1 MIVARKWQR
10 RGIGEK
16 MIRFALQRCREADC
30 YKLALSSNLKRAGAH
45 AFYESLGFV
54 KQGYSFVAD
63 LQSHRESSAW

>member
-1 MIVARKWQR
+1 
-10 RGIGEK
+10 